1 MSYLI
6 ILLYSIF
13 WIILSERLNFE
24 TVALGLIVGVVIFT
38 VNSQKY
44 SKDKIE
50 IKKIKENFICILQYI
65 FILLK
70 EIVLANIN
78 VAIIVL
84 NPKSKINPCVTIYKT
99 KLKSRFCRTV
109 LANSITLTP
118 GTITLKMINDEL
130 VIHCLKEEY
139 IASLENLE
147 FEKILLKVEGNK

>member
-1 MSYLI
+1 
-6 ILLYSIF
+6 
-13 WIILSERLNFE
+13 
-24 TVALGLIVGVVIFT
+24 
-38 VNSQKY
+38 
-44 SKDKIE
+44 
-50 IKKIKENFICILQYI
+50 
-65 FILLK
+65 
-70 EIVLANIN
+70 
-78 VAIIVL
+78 VL